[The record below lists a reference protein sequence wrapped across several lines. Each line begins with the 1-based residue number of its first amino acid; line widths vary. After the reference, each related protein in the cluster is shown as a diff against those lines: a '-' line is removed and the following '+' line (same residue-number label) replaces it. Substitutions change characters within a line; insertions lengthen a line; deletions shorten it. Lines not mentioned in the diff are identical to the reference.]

1 MNPRDND
8 RPSHE
13 GMDRQSRL
21 STNLTRNILIVGS
34 PAGKEASAMRMFAH
48 MPKLY
53 SLKVNWTEKDVLL
66 SSMEKHTALRSTV
79 PEPGMDILWAGV
91 KSRLDSAESGGIRTK
106 FQNAN

>member
-1 MNPRDND
+1 MNPRDNG

-21 STNLTRNILIVGS
+21 STNLTRNIVIPGS
-34 PAGKEASAMRMFAH
+34 QAEKEASAMRMFAH

-53 SLKVNWTEKDVLL
+53 SLKVNWTEKGVLL
-66 SSMEKHTALRSTV
+66 SSMGKRTALRSTV

-91 KSRLDSAESGGIRTK
+91 KSHLDSAESGGNRTK
-106 FQNAN
+106 CQNAN